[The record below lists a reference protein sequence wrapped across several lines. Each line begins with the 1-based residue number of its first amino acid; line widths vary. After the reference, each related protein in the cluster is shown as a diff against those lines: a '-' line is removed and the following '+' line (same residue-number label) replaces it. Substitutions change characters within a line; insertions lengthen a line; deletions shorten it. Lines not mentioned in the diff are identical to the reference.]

1 MSLPKRSSDGDSVMY
16 RAVGFVWFWLM
27 SMRALPRKCQPPALV
42 HAAGRG
48 QREIVDIL
56 LRANARVNEADERGW
71 TACHAAAQGG
81 HHEVLALLLAH
92 QPNLAAFDV
101 DSKSAFCNAVSICS
115 RDGGRCAVM
124 LLEAG
129 ASLERADL
137 CHLAATSTAAI
148 QALINRGVVVRE
160 IVRGGVYT
168 PLHAAACRSRARDVL
183 DMLVNV
189 CGFDLEVR
197 INGRTCVHLA
207 AEIGNVFA
215 LRWLL
220 NAGADPDGVDSD
232 GSTPLLYVSRHD
244 CAVVLLA
251 AGADVCARDNKGRT
265 VLHGVP
271 TGGMY
276 ARLPPMELSHVHP
289 LIAAGAD
296 LDAADDFGNTG
307 WQLLARIDWT
317 IDPDQVEVAR
327 RDIAKTRIDLVRY
340 RALQGLYRPCN
351 CCELDAL
358 QMCEILQ
365 FACGRVAPL
374 IPFHIWWKIATTVK
388 HFQSK

>member
-1 MSLPKRSSDGDSVMY
+1 
-16 RAVGFVWFWLM
+16 
-27 SMRALPRKCQPPALV
+27 
-42 HAAGRG
+42 
-48 QREIVDIL
+48 
-56 LRANARVNEADERGW
+56 
-71 TACHAAAQGG
+71 
-81 HHEVLALLLAH
+81 
-92 QPNLAAFDV
+92 
-101 DSKSAFCNAVSICS
+101 
-115 RDGGRCAVM
+115 M

-160 IVRGGVYT
+160 IVRGVGYT
-168 PLHAAACRSRARDVL
+168 PLHEAACCSRARDVL

-197 INGRTCVHLA
+197 SGNGRTGVRLA
-207 AEIGNVFA
+207 AAIGNVFA

-232 GSTPLLYVSRHD
+232 GSTPLLHVSRHD

-271 TGGMY
+271 RGCRY

-307 WQLLARIDWT
+307 RQLLARINWT
-317 IDPDQVEVAR
+317 IDPDRVEAAR
-327 RDIAKTRIDLVRY
+327 RDIAKTRIDFVRY
-340 RALQGLYRPCN
+340 RALQVCIGLQSLRLN
-351 CCELDAL
+351 AL

-365 FACGRVAPL
+365 FACGPLAPL
-374 IPFHIWWKIATTVK
+374 IPFHIWWRIATTVK
-388 HFQSK
+388 HFRTK